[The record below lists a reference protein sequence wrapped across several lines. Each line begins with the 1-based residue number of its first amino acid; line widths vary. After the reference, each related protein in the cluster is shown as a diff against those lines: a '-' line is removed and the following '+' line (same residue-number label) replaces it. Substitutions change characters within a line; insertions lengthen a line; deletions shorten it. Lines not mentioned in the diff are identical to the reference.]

1 MPLKLITSILFAFF
15 TFSAMGQI
23 KYGVTGG
30 VNGSTIVTTD
40 IANYYI
46 TGFDVGVTSELTIS
60 DHFYLSPQL
69 LYMTRGRATFGSNII
84 RLQYLSLPL
93 LAGYKINHHFEAL
106 AGPTFG
112 YLLSAINYPF
122 NIKDLMRN
130 FDPGICGTIRYRINS
145 RSGIDLSY
153 LYSIY
158 GIYNHE
164 HVVDMQTYIL
174 PEKANNQSFQ
184 ISLFYLF
191 H

>member
-1 MPLKLITSILFAFF
+1 MPPKLITSILFSFF

-30 VNGSTIVTTD
+30 VNRSTIVSTD
-40 IANYYI
+40 ITNYYI
-46 TGFDVGVTSELTIS
+46 TGFDVGVTSELSVS

-93 LAGYKINHHFEAL
+93 LAGYKINHHFEVL
-106 AGPTFG
+106 AGPTAG
-112 YLLSAINYPF
+112 YLLNDPF

-130 FDPGICGTIRYRINS
+130 FDLGICGTIRYRINS

-153 LYSIY
+153 LYSLY
-158 GIYNHE
+158 GVYEHY

-184 ISLFYLF
+184 ISFFYLF

>member
-1 MPLKLITSILFAFF
+1 MPLKLITSIV
-15 TFSAMGQI
+15 FSLSAISAKGQI

-30 VNGSTIVTTD
+30 VNRSTIVTTD

-46 TGFDVGVTSELTIS
+46 TGFDVGVTSELSIS

-69 LYMTRGRATFGSNII
+69 LYMTRGRAISGSSII

-112 YLLSAINYPF
+112 YMLSAYPF
-122 NIKDLMRN
+122 IYKDLVRS

-153 LYSIY
+153 LYSLY
-158 GIYNHE
+158 GVYKHE
-164 HVVDMQTYIL
+164 HIVDMQTYIL

-191 H
+191 R